1 VALKGP
7 GRWARVVWF
16 LRRKPEPARANTS
29 TPEGVLDKAGK
40 VWLVTF
46 FGRNDVGPA
55 KRVVTTNLKAVF
67 GDGWNYV
74 GGNTYFRQT
83 ERGLE
88 ILHIYDDGEVWR
100 WFFGT
105 NGDVI
110 HRTIA
115 KINQVE
121 VVG

>member
-1 VALKGP
+1 MFRL
-7 GRWARVVWF
+7 F
-16 LRRKPEPARANTS
+16 RKRPEPARA
-29 TPEGVLDKAGK
+29 GVSAPTGALAKAGK

-46 FGRNDVGPA
+46 FDREGWA
-55 KRVVTTNLKAVF
+55 KKRVIASNLKAVF
-67 GDGWNYV
+67 GDSWNRI

-88 ILHIYDDGEVWR
+88 ILHIDNDGEVLR

-110 HRTIA
+110 RRKVARIV
-115 KINQVE
+115 QVE
-121 VVG
+121 VVE